1 MSEERKDEDFVGML
15 KKMKTN
21 MKSPSVIGDALGKL
35 EILQKENEQLKEQ
48 VNKSINLIH
57 SSEKVLQKALDEKE
71 RLKEDGRIAMEKLG
85 VDIIDLKTQNSE
97 LIGKVRDLQN
107 LLLGKNEEFQQKE
120 KEISGLKTIAET
132 VSKELEAKK
141 MGIPQTDS
149 AVSQAL
155 VEDLSSELSK
165 RKVQISGYENQIKT
179 LEAQIEGL
187 TQDINMYKSKG
198 EIIAQPQEISP
209 ELAKKDIYIYEL
221 EERIRNLEQHIAE
234 LAEENASLNK
244 KITEQ
249 QSALAVDYVV
259 PVVEATTTAKKP
271 EPVPTSV
278 STLETLC
285 QDLQSD
291 LNRYKRIMDS
301 LRVENKEL
309 KNALEAGGVSTDFE
323 EINDLR
329 NENISLKARI
339 LNLEKTME
347 EQTLEVSLS
356 LDSENKIKELQNQLN
371 EKEILINE
379 LKTSQITQPV
389 AQSGPMS
396 NLVEDLQAKINKMKI
411 ALNEK
416 DKIIEDLKSKG

>member
-1 MSEERKDEDFVGML
+1 MSEERKNEDFVGML

-21 MKSPSVIGDALGKL
+21 MKSPSVIGDALDKL

-48 VNKSINLIH
+48 LNKSINLIH
-57 SSEKVLQKALDEKE
+57 SSEQVLQKALDAKE

-85 VDIIDLKTQNSE
+85 VDIIDLKNQNSE
-97 LIGKVRDLQN
+97 LTSKVKDLQN
-107 LLLGKNEEFQQKE
+107 LLHEELQQKE

-132 VSKELEAKK
+132 ASKELEAKK
-141 MGIPQTDS
+141 KGIPQTDS

-155 VEDLSSELSK
+155 IEDLSSELSK
-165 RKVQISGYENQIKT
+165 RKVQISNYDNQIKT

-198 EIIAQPQEISP
+198 EIIGQPQEISP

-234 LAEENASLNK
+234 LAEENANLNK

-249 QSALAVDYVV
+249 QSAWAVDYVV

-271 EPVPTSV
+271 EPAPTSV
-278 STLETLC
+278 STLEKLC

-291 LNRYKRIMDS
+291 LNRYKKILDS
-301 LRVENKEL
+301 LKVENKEL
-309 KNALEAGGVSTDFE
+309 KKTLEAGGVSTDFE

-339 LNLEKTME
+339 INFEKTME

-371 EKEILINE
+371 EKAILINE

>member
-21 MKSPSVIGDALGKL
+21 MKSPSVIGDALDRL

-48 VNKSINLIH
+48 LNKSISLIH
-57 SSEKVLQKALDEKE
+57 SSEEVLRKALDEKE

-85 VDIIDLKTQNSE
+85 VDIIDLKNQNSE
-97 LIGKVRDLQN
+97 LTSKVKDLQN
-107 LLLGKNEEFQQKE
+107 LLYEELQQKE

-141 MGIPQTDS
+141 KGIPQTDS

-165 RKVQISGYENQIKT
+165 RKIQISGYENQIKT

-187 TQDINMYKSKG
+187 TQDINIYKSKG

-271 EPVPTSV
+271 EPAPTSV

-309 KNALEAGGVSTDFE
+309 KKDLEAGGVSTDFE

-379 LKTSQITQPV
+379 LKSSQITQPV
-389 AQSGPMS
+389 GQSGPMS

>member
-21 MKSPSVIGDALGKL
+21 MKSPSVIGDALDKL

-48 VNKSINLIH
+48 LNKSINLIH
-57 SSEKVLQKALDEKE
+57 SSEQVLQKALDAKE

-85 VDIIDLKTQNSE
+85 VDIIDLKNQNSE
-97 LIGKVRDLQN
+97 LTSKVKDLQN
-107 LLLGKNEEFQQKE
+107 LLHEELQQKE

-141 MGIPQTDS
+141 KGIPQTDS

-165 RKVQISGYENQIKT
+165 RKVQILDYENQIKT

-187 TQDINMYKSKG
+187 TQDISMYKSKG

-221 EERIRNLEQHIAE
+221 EERIRNLEQNIAE
-234 LAEENASLNK
+234 FAEENASLNK

-271 EPVPTSV
+271 EPAPTSV

-291 LNRYKRIMDS
+291 LNRYKKIMDS
-301 LRVENKEL
+301 LKVENKEL
-309 KNALEAGGVSTDFE
+309 KIALEAGGVSTDFE

-329 NENISLKARI
+329 NENISLRARI
-339 LNLEKTME
+339 LNLEKTMQ

-371 EKEILINE
+371 EKAILINE

-389 AQSGPMS
+389 VQSGPMS
-396 NLVEDLQAKINKMKI
+396 NLVEDLQAKINKMKS

>member
-1 MSEERKDEDFVGML
+1 MSEERKNEDFVGML

-21 MKSPSVIGDALGKL
+21 MKSPSVIGDALDKL
-35 EILQKENEQLKEQ
+35 EILQKENEHLKEQ
-48 VNKSINLIH
+48 LNKSINLIH

-85 VDIIDLKTQNSE
+85 EDIIDLKNQNS
-97 LIGKVRDLQN
+97 DLQN

-141 MGIPQTDS
+141 KGIPQTDS
-149 AVSQAL
+149 AISQAL

-165 RKVQISGYENQIKT
+165 RRVQISNYENQIKT
-179 LEAQIEGL
+179 LEAQIEGF
-187 TQDINMYKSKG
+187 TQDLNMYKSKG

-234 LAEENASLNK
+234 LAEENANLNK

-249 QSALAVDYVV
+249 QSAWAVDYVV

-271 EPVPTSV
+271 EPAPTSV
-278 STLETLC
+278 STLEKLC

-291 LNRYKRIMDS
+291 LNRYKKILDS
-301 LRVENKEL
+301 LKVENKEL
-309 KNALEAGGVSTDFE
+309 KKTLEAGGVSTDFE

-339 LNLEKTME
+339 INFEKTME

-371 EKEILINE
+371 EKAILINE
-379 LKTSQITQPV
+379 LKTSQIILPV

-396 NLVEDLQAKINKMKI
+396 NLVEDLQAKINKMKT

-416 DKIIEDLKSKG
+416 DKTIEDLKSKG

>member
-21 MKSPSVIGDALGKL
+21 MKSPSVIGDALDKL
-35 EILQKENEQLKEQ
+35 EILQKENEHLKEQ
-48 VNKSINLIH
+48 LNKSIDLIH
-57 SSEKVLQKALDEKE
+57 SSEEVLRKALDEKE

-85 VDIIDLKTQNSE
+85 EDIIDLKNQNS
-97 LIGKVRDLQN
+97 DLQN

-141 MGIPQTDS
+141 KGIPQTDS
-149 AVSQAL
+149 AISQAL

-165 RKVQISGYENQIKT
+165 RRVQISNYENQIKT
-179 LEAQIEGL
+179 LEAQIEGF

-234 LAEENASLNK
+234 LAEENANLNK

-249 QSALAVDYVV
+249 QSAWAVDYVV
-259 PVVEATTTAKKP
+259 PVVEAMTTAKKP
-271 EPVPTSV
+271 ELAPTSV
-278 STLETLC
+278 STLEILC

-291 LNRYKRIMDS
+291 LNRYKKILDS
-301 LRVENKEL
+301 LKVENKEL
-309 KNALEAGGVSTDFE
+309 KKTLEAGGVSTDFE

-339 LNLEKTME
+339 INFEKTME

-371 EKEILINE
+371 EKAILINE
-379 LKTSQITQPV
+379 LKTSQIILPV

-396 NLVEDLQAKINKMKI
+396 NLVEDLQAKINKMKT

-416 DKIIEDLKSKG
+416 DKTIEDLKSKG

>member
-21 MKSPSVIGDALGKL
+21 MKSPSVIGDALDKL

-48 VNKSINLIH
+48 LNKSINLIH
-57 SSEKVLQKALDEKE
+57 SSEQVLQKALDAKE

-85 VDIIDLKTQNSE
+85 VDIIDLKNQNSE
-97 LIGKVRDLQN
+97 LTSKVKDLQN
-107 LLLGKNEEFQQKE
+107 LLHEELQQKE

-141 MGIPQTDS
+141 RDIPQTDS

-165 RKVQISGYENQIKT
+165 RKVQILDYENQIKT

-187 TQDINMYKSKG
+187 TQDISMYKSKG

-221 EERIRNLEQHIAE
+221 EERIRNLEQNIAE
-234 LAEENASLNK
+234 FAEENASLNK

-271 EPVPTSV
+271 EPAPTSV
-278 STLETLC
+278 STLEILC

-291 LNRYKRIMDS
+291 LNRYKKIMDS
-301 LRVENKEL
+301 LKIENKEL
-309 KNALEAGGVSTDFE
+309 KKAVEAGGVSTDFE

-329 NENISLKARI
+329 NENISLRARI
-339 LNLEKTME
+339 LNLEKTMQ

-371 EKEILINE
+371 EKAILINE

-389 AQSGPMS
+389 VQSGPMS
-396 NLVEDLQAKINKMKI
+396 NLVEDLQAKINKMKS

>member
-21 MKSPSVIGDALGKL
+21 MKSPSVIGDALDKL
-35 EILQKENEQLKEQ
+35 EILQKENELLKEQ
-48 VNKSINLIH
+48 LNKSINLIH
-57 SSEKVLQKALDEKE
+57 SSEQVLQKALDEKE

-85 VDIIDLKTQNSE
+85 VDIIDLKNQNSE
-97 LIGKVRDLQN
+97 LTSKVKDLQN
-107 LLLGKNEEFQQKE
+107 LLHQELQQKE
-120 KEISGLKTIAET
+120 KEISGLKSIAET

-141 MGIPQTDS
+141 KGIPQTDS

-165 RKVQISGYENQIKT
+165 RKVQISNYENQIKT

-221 EERIRNLEQHIAE
+221 EERIRNLEQHIVE

-244 KITEQ
+244 KVTEQ

-271 EPVPTSV
+271 EPAPTSV

-291 LNRYKRIMDS
+291 LNRYKKIMDS

-309 KNALEAGGVSTDFE
+309 KKALEAGGVSTDFK

-371 EKEILINE
+371 EKAILINE

-396 NLVEDLQAKINKMKI
+396 NLVEDLQAKINKMKT

>member
-1 MSEERKDEDFVGML
+1 MSQERKDEDFIGML
-15 KKMKTN
+15 KRMKTD
-21 MKSPSVIGDALGKL
+21 MKGPSIIGDALDKI

-48 VNKSINLIH
+48 LNKSISVIH
-57 SSEKVLQKALDEKE
+57 SSEQVLQKTLDEKE
-71 RLKEDGRIAMEKLG
+71 RLKEDGRLAMEKLG
-85 VDIIDLKTQNSE
+85 EDIIDLKNQNSK
-97 LIGKVRDLQN
+97 LTNQVKDLQN
-107 LLLGKNEEFQQKE
+107 LLLGKNEELQQKE
-120 KEISGLKTIAET
+120 NEVSGLKAIAET
-132 VSKELEAKK
+132 TSKELE
-141 MGIPQTDS
+141 T
-149 AVSQAL
+149 
-155 VEDLSSELSK
+155 
-165 RKVQISGYENQIKT
+165 
-179 LEAQIEGL
+179 
-187 TQDINMYKSKG
+187 
-198 EIIAQPQEISP
+198 QEISP
-209 ELAKKDIYIYEL
+209 ELAKKDRYIYEL
-221 EERIRNLEQHIAE
+221 EERIRNLEHHIAE
-234 LAEENASLNK
+234 LAEEKASLIK

-259 PVVEATTTAKKP
+259 PIVEATTTAKKP
-271 EPVPTSV
+271 EPAPTSV

-301 LRVENKEL
+301 LKIENKEL
-309 KNALEAGGVSTDFE
+309 KNSLEAGEVSTDFE

-329 NENISLKARI
+329 NENISLKAKI

-379 LKTSQITQPV
+379 LKTSQITQPI

-396 NLVEDLQAKINKMKI
+396 NLVEDLQAKINKMKN

>member
-21 MKSPSVIGDALGKL
+21 MKNPSVIGDALDKL

-48 VNKSINLIH
+48 LNKSINLIH
-57 SSEKVLQKALDEKE
+57 SSEEVLRKALDEKE

-85 VDIIDLKTQNSE
+85 EDIIDLKNQNS
-97 LIGKVRDLQN
+97 DLQN

-141 MGIPQTDS
+141 KGIPQTDS
-149 AVSQAL
+149 AISQAL

-165 RKVQISGYENQIKT
+165 RRVQISNYENQIKT
-179 LEAQIEGL
+179 LEAQIEGF
-187 TQDINMYKSKG
+187 TQELNMYKSKG

-209 ELAKKDIYIYEL
+209 ELAKRDIYIYEL

-234 LAEENASLNK
+234 LAEENANLNK

-249 QSALAVDYVV
+249 QSAWAVDYVV

-271 EPVPTSV
+271 EPAPTSV
-278 STLETLC
+278 STLEILC

-291 LNRYKRIMDS
+291 LNRYKKILDS
-301 LRVENKEL
+301 LKVENKEL
-309 KNALEAGGVSTDFE
+309 KKTLEAGGVSTDFE

-339 LNLEKTME
+339 INFEKTME

-371 EKEILINE
+371 EKAILINE
-379 LKTSQITQPV
+379 LKTSQIILPV

-396 NLVEDLQAKINKMKI
+396 NLVEDLQAKINKMKT

-416 DKIIEDLKSKG
+416 DKTIEDLKSKG

>member
-21 MKSPSVIGDALGKL
+21 MKSPSVIGDALDKL

-48 VNKSINLIH
+48 LNKSINLIH
-57 SSEKVLQKALDEKE
+57 SSEEVLRKALDEKE

-85 VDIIDLKTQNSE
+85 EDIIDLKNQNS
-97 LIGKVRDLQN
+97 DLQN

-141 MGIPQTDS
+141 KGIPQTDS
-149 AVSQAL
+149 AISQAL

-165 RKVQISGYENQIKT
+165 RRVQISNYENQIKT
-179 LEAQIEGL
+179 LEAQIEGF
-187 TQDINMYKSKG
+187 TQELNMYKSKG

-234 LAEENASLNK
+234 LAEENANLNK

-249 QSALAVDYVV
+249 QSAWAVDYVV

-271 EPVPTSV
+271 EPAPTSV
-278 STLETLC
+278 STLEKLC

-291 LNRYKRIMDS
+291 LNRYKKILDS
-301 LRVENKEL
+301 LKVENKEL
-309 KNALEAGGVSTDFE
+309 KKTLEAGGVSTDFE

-339 LNLEKTME
+339 INFEKTME

-371 EKEILINE
+371 EKAILINE
-379 LKTSQITQPV
+379 LKTSQIILPV

-396 NLVEDLQAKINKMKI
+396 NLVEDLQAKINKMKT

-416 DKIIEDLKSKG
+416 DKTIEDLKSKG

>member
-21 MKSPSVIGDALGKL
+21 MKSPSVIGDALDKL

-48 VNKSINLIH
+48 LNKSINLIH
-57 SSEKVLQKALDEKE
+57 SSEEVLRKALDEKE
-71 RLKEDGRIAMEKLG
+71 RVKEDGRIAMEKLG
-85 VDIIDLKTQNSE
+85 VDIIDLKNQNSE
-97 LIGKVRDLQN
+97 LTSKVKDLQN
-107 LLLGKNEEFQQKE
+107 LLHEELQQKE

-141 MGIPQTDS
+141 KGIPQTDS

-165 RKVQISGYENQIKT
+165 RKVQILDYNNQIKT

-187 TQDINMYKSKG
+187 TQDINMYRSKG

-249 QSALAVDYVV
+249 QTALAVDYVV

-271 EPVPTSV
+271 EPAPTSV

-309 KNALEAGGVSTDFE
+309 KKNLEAGGVSTDFE

-411 ALNEK
+411 TLNEK

>member
-21 MKSPSVIGDALGKL
+21 MKSPSVIGDALDKL

-48 VNKSINLIH
+48 LNKSINLIH
-57 SSEKVLQKALDEKE
+57 SSEEVLRKALDEKE

-85 VDIIDLKTQNSE
+85 EDIIDLKNQNS
-97 LIGKVRDLQN
+97 DLQN

-141 MGIPQTDS
+141 KGIPQTDS
-149 AVSQAL
+149 AISQAL

-165 RKVQISGYENQIKT
+165 RRVQISNYENQIKT
-179 LEAQIEGL
+179 LEAQIEGF
-187 TQDINMYKSKG
+187 TQELNMYKSKG

-234 LAEENASLNK
+234 LAEENANLNK
-244 KITEQ
+244 KINEQ
-249 QSALAVDYVV
+249 QSAWAVDYVV

-271 EPVPTSV
+271 EPAPTSV
-278 STLETLC
+278 STLEKLC

-291 LNRYKRIMDS
+291 LNRYKKILDS
-301 LRVENKEL
+301 LKVENKEL
-309 KNALEAGGVSTDFE
+309 KKTLEAGGVSTDFE

-339 LNLEKTME
+339 INFEKTME

-371 EKEILINE
+371 EKAILINE
-379 LKTSQITQPV
+379 LKTSQIILPV

-396 NLVEDLQAKINKMKI
+396 NLVEDLQAKINKMKT

-416 DKIIEDLKSKG
+416 DKTIEDLKSKG